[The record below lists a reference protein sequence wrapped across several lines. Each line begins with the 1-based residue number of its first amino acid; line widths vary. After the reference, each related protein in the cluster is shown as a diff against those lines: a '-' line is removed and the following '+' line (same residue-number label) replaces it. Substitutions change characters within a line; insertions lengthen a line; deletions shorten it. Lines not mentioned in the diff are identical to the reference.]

1 MLYNLAM
8 ATTAISDEDLFLL
21 PQDGCKYE
29 VVDGELRMSPAGWR
43 HERAITALIV
53 ALGTFVH
60 ERRLGEVLG
69 SNTLYRLPGGN
80 LRGPDVSFVA
90 SGRLPGPGEGSGVLE
105 FAPDL
110 AVEVLSPSDRRRQ
123 VLDKIGEYLDAGVRR
138 VWVID
143 LENRTAAV
151 YQSLTRVRQVEEGAS
166 IDGEDILPGFSCPL
180 ARILGER

>member
-1 MLYNLAM
+1 M
-8 ATTAISDEDLFLL
+8 ATTAISDEELFQL
-21 PQDGCKYE
+21 PQDGNKYE

-43 HERAITALIV
+43 HERAVSALIV
-53 ALGTFVH
+53 ALGTFVQ

-90 SGRLPGPGEGSGVLE
+90 AGRLPAPGEGSGVLE

-123 VLDKIGEYLDAGVRR
+123 VLDKIGEYLDAGVGR

-143 LENRTAAV
+143 LEHRVAAV
-151 YQSLTRVRQVEEGAS
+151 YQSLTHVRKLDEDAAIEGEEVLA
-166 IDGEDILPGFSCPL
+166 GFSCPL